1 MTALPWRAA
10 RSAGFTLVELLIVI
24 GIMALAT
31 AGVSLALR
39 DTQQVQL
46 EREAQR
52 LAALLETARARSRAS
67 GVAVQ
72 WSLTEHGFQFS
83 GLPANSLPSQWLSP
97 GTTTTRLDVRLTL
110 GPEPVIGPQQV
121 TLVRADAPGQALRVA
136 TDGLRP
142 FNVLANDP

>member
-72 WSLTEHGFQFS
+72 WSLTEQGFQFS